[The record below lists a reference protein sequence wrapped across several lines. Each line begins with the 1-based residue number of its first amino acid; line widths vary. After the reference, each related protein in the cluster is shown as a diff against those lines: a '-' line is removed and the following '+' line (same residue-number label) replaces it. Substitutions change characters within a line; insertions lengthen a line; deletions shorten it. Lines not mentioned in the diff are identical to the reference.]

1 MANGNKNC
9 TPPHQIKVRKRKKTE
24 VKIESVCMHQRLIR
38 IAPAR
43 SPPQNNMIIVREII
57 EKKNV

>member
-1 MANGNKNC
+1 
-9 TPPHQIKVRKRKKTE
+9 
-24 VKIESVCMHQRLIR
+24 MHQRLIR

-57 EKKNV
+57 EKKMSKVKHPLVLAMYAWLMVQNVKINLP